1 MKDLVENR
9 RRITLARKLRIA
21 GIVLRENGILW
32 SALLGIYYTASTISQ
47 RAFAA
52 MDARRKK
59 KGIPGLNSRALNKAI
74 WEAWDWKAGGEEWTP
89 SEAWKAS
96 VIRCILE
103 RHVPSNSSVLEI
115 GPGGGRWTGHLIERA
130 ADFLAVDISES
141 CVELCQKKFAS
152 SPRARFIVGSG
163 NDLAGVPDASVDAL
177 WSFDVFVHINRK
189 EVECYADE
197 FLRVMRPGA
206 VGIIHHGSVG
216 GTLGGWRSNL
226 THEGMLDLLKQ
237 RGFQIVAS
245 FKEWQD
251 GDVTHQAGL
260 YQDIVT
266 VFRRADR

>member
-1 MKDLVENR
+1 M
-9 RRITLARKLRIA
+9 
-21 GIVLRENGILW
+21 
-32 SALLGIYYTASTISQ
+32 
-47 RAFAA
+47 
-52 MDARRKK
+52 
-59 KGIPGLNSRALNKAI
+59 
-74 WEAWDWKAGGEEWTP
+74 
-89 SEAWKAS
+89 
-96 VIRCILE
+96 
-103 RHVPSNSSVLEI
+103 
-115 GPGGGRWTGHLIERA
+115 
-130 ADFLAVDISES
+130 
-141 CVELCQKKFAS
+141 
-152 SPRARFIVGSG
+152 
-163 NDLAGVPDASVDAL
+163 DAL

-251 GDVTHQAGL
+251 GDVMHQAGL